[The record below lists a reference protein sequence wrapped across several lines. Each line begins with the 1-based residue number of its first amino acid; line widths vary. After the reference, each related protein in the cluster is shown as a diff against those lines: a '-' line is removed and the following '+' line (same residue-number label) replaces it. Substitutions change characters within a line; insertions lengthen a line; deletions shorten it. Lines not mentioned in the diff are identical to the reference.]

1 MSSNNNKLINSSEGN
16 QEIDVSNRIDDDNN
30 SNHSNQ
36 SNNDLEIEVNK
47 DHNIDYENKTDKNE
61 EINLHNHSSNQI
73 KIENEEKNKKRKE
86 IKNQI
91 EDENNK
97 IKLLQLQLENLEN
110 EILNQNQIK
119 SNQIEKISSILNKL
133 NQINFINQ
141 NEESLNKYSID
152 TKTKEDLLKK
162 LASRKREFEFQSQ
175 LLAENKR
182 KYEKLTEKLFNL
194 ENNINSSINFEVK
207 NMNDEKNELK
217 YKINELKRKN
227 IKNIKEIQM
236 IQHSNYYEHMLE
248 DLENELK
255 QNLFKVN
262 ENINKISKGE
272 KSINIMKG
280 LFCSI
285 VNEKTS
291 LLSNNQKENIE
302 SIMKVLKSEEF
313 NIDDAMNII
322 KKENNINQKQLEKFK
337 PNTQED
343 KKRDKL
349 ILPQIKSRHNENI
362 TKNNKSIEF
371 LMQLNNKVEKNY
383 EMQKKILTKKVN
395 ESEKLK
401 NNEKERLESIKDEN
415 DLIRTE
421 IEYLNQQIKLL
432 NLDSRDNN
440 N

>member
-1 MSSNNNKLINSSEGN
+1 MSSNSNKLLNSSSVN
-16 QEIDVSNRIDDDNN
+16 QEIDTNNRIDDNNRSN
-30 SNHSNQ
+30 SNH
-36 SNNDLEIEVNK
+36 DDEIEVNK
-47 DHNIDYENKTDKNE
+47 DNNNIEYENRTDKNE
-61 EINLHNHSSNQI
+61 DITLHSNSYNQI
-73 KIENEEKNKKRKE
+73 NIENEEKNKKSKE
-86 IKNQI
+86 LKNQI
-91 EDENNK
+91 EEEKNK

-152 TKTKEDLLKK
+152 IKTKEDLLKK
-162 LASRKREFEFQSQ
+162 FASRKREFEFQSQ
-175 LLAENKR
+175 LLKENKK

-207 NMNDEKNELK
+207 NMNEEKNELK
-217 YKINELKRKN
+217 YKINELKKKN
-227 IKNIKEIQM
+227 IKNIKEIQI

-255 QNLFKVN
+255 QNLFKMN
-262 ENINKISKGE
+262 ENLNKISKGE
-272 KSINIMKG
+272 RSINIMKG

-285 VNEKTS
+285 VNEKST

-313 NIDDAMNII
+313 NIDDAINII
-322 KKENNINQKQLEKFK
+322 KKENNINQKQLDKFK

-349 ILPQIKSRHNENI
+349 ILPQIKSKHNENI

-371 LMQLNNKVEKNY
+371 LIQLNNKLEKNF
-383 EMQKKILTKKVN
+383 EMQKKILTKKVY
-395 ESEKLK
+395 ESEKIK

-415 DLIRTE
+415 DLIRIE
-421 IEYLNQQIKLL
+421 IDYLNQQIKLL
-432 NLDSRDNN
+432 NLDSKE
-440 N
+440 